1 MQLAAGF
8 RSQIGRAMR
17 SPKFV
22 WSGLLFLLAVIT
34 ATVADARS
42 AKPQAA
48 LPDDAN
54 QLVREAVHN
63 ELNGEGK
70 DHTHWRYH
78 LHREDERGS
87 QDREVIET
95 KDGSL
100 AKTLLINGRPLSVR
114 WAAER
119 VPAIVEAW
127 QPGESGAEAIAD
139 VLFGDYN
146 PSGRLP
152 ITIPRSVGQLPAY
165 YSYPLSKAYWIEGG
179 WTNTRGYV
187 DMPATPLYPF
197 GYGLSY
203 TDFRYSNL
211 RTKPSAIH
219 TDGKIQVSVDVENT
233 GKRAG
238 VETVQLYLRQLK

>member
-1 MQLAAGF
+1 TGTEMSVARENRKPGEQRFERVAATRAKWDCLFRRVDSKGVANKNCHSFLRLPAFYAPQFLYKMQLPAGF
-8 RSQIGRAMR
+8 RSQIGSAMR

-87 QDREVIET
+87 QDREVI
-95 KDGSL
+95 D
-100 AKTLLINGRPLSVR
+100 
-114 WAAER
+114 
-119 VPAIVEAW
+119 
-127 QPGESGAEAIAD
+127 
-139 VLFGDYN
+139 
-146 PSGRLP
+146 
-152 ITIPRSVGQLPAY
+152 
-165 YSYPLSKAYWIEGG
+165 
-179 WTNTRGYV
+179 
-187 DMPATPLYPF
+187 
-197 GYGLSY
+197 
-203 TDFRYSNL
+203 
-211 RTKPSAIH
+211 
-219 TDGKIQVSVDVENT
+219 
-233 GKRAG
+233 
-238 VETVQLYLRQLK
+238 